1 MAENNRPRWL
11 DLTVNVQSLF
21 KWLIG
26 LLIAAIVAW
35 WTLVGRVAALELHD
49 AEQDARAT
57 RIEAAIQQTRTD
69 TAQQLHDISGDVKE
83 IRNYLMNNAAGE
95 RPDTR
100 RWAK

>member
-1 MAENNRPRWL
+1 MNAPHKPRWF
-11 DLTVNVQSLF
+11 DFTINVQSLI

-35 WTLVGRVAALELHD
+35 WTLVGRVAALEQHD
-49 AEQDARAT
+49 TEQDARAT
-57 RIEAAIQQTRTD
+57 RIEAAMQQQRTD

-83 IRNYLMNNAAGE
+83 IRNYLMNNAAGA

-100 RWAK
+100 RWSK